1 MDLSNIEWPSRIF
14 VTGIGTDVGKSYATG
29 WLARELNDNG
39 ISCTTQKLI
48 QTGNK
53 DFSEDIA
60 IHRKIMGIDLTED
73 DLAHTTAPVIF
84 SYPAS
89 PHLAAMIDKKEIDF
103 SIIDSA
109 SDVLCKKYH
118 TVIIEGAGGLMV
130 PLKNDYLTVDYIC
143 DHCLP
148 TILVTG
154 GQLGSINHALLSLE
168 AIRIR
173 GIKLFG
179 IIYNPFFDKDKTI
192 CDDTKKYLLNWMK
205 ERFPGSLWLEMP
217 NSPL

>member
-73 DLAHTTAPVIF
+73 DLAHTTAPVI
-84 SYPAS
+84 
-89 PHLAAMIDKKEIDF
+89 
-103 SIIDSA
+103 
-109 SDVLCKKYH
+109 
-118 TVIIEGAGGLMV
+118 
-130 PLKNDYLTVDYIC
+130 
-143 DHCLP
+143 
-148 TILVTG
+148 
-154 GQLGSINHALLSLE
+154 
-168 AIRIR
+168 
-173 GIKLFG
+173 
-179 IIYNPFFDKDKTI
+179 
-192 CDDTKKYLLNWMK
+192 
-205 ERFPGSLWLEMP
+205 
-217 NSPL
+217 